1 MYVRYLCSLAL
12 ISLFSTTASAGSNY
26 QDVWNELQR
35 ELQVQ
40 LTHSPAKNIIL
51 FVGDGMGV
59 STVTAARILE
69 GQNRGVDGE
78 GNLLSF
84 ERFPFIALSKTY
96 SADQQTPDSAPT
108 MSAMVTGYKTNGGV
122 FGVNDTVIRGERSWD
137 RIQKNSVKNIFEVAE
152 EVGMAT
158 GVVSTARITHAT
170 PGACYAHTS
179 NRDWESD
186 ADVPQESNVPDIA
199 RQLIEFPF
207 GDGID
212 VVFGGGA
219 RAFIPKESSK
229 YFSEG
234 RRKDGRDLISEW
246 LNKSSGSRFLHTK
259 EELENLDSSSLVPT
273 LGLFSSSHMAYSVDR
288 GAGGDS
294 TQPSLVDMTRA
305 AIKLLSNHSS
315 GYVLSV
321 EAGRIDHGHHAG
333 NAFRALHDA
342 IELSDAV
349 EEAVRLV
356 DLNET
361 LIIVT
366 ADHSHVMTLAGYPKR
381 GNPILGKV
389 IHSGESAPVL
399 AKDGLPY
406 TTIGYMN
413 GRGFHDLEEGGD
425 EVYKEEI
432 FLGRK
437 DLTDI
442 DSESPG
448 FHQESLVP
456 LDMETHGGEDVA
468 IYAVGPMAH
477 LFRGVKEQN
486 YIFHVMRYA
495 LGEK

>member
-1 MYVRYLCSLAL
+1 
-12 ISLFSTTASAGSNY
+12 
-26 QDVWNELQR
+26 
-35 ELQVQ
+35 
-40 LTHSPAKNIIL
+40 
-51 FVGDGMGV
+51 
-59 STVTAARILE
+59 
-69 GQNRGVDGE
+69 
-78 GNLLSF
+78 
-84 ERFPFIALSKTY
+84 
-96 SADQQTPDSAPT
+96 
-108 MSAMVTGYKTNGGV
+108 
-122 FGVNDTVIRGERSWD
+122 
-137 RIQKNSVKNIFEVAE
+137 
-152 EVGMAT
+152 
-158 GVVSTARITHAT
+158 
-170 PGACYAHTS
+170 
-179 NRDWESD
+179 
-186 ADVPQESNVPDIA
+186 
-199 RQLIEFPF
+199 
-207 GDGID
+207 
-212 VVFGGGA
+212 
-219 RAFIPKESSK
+219 
-229 YFSEG
+229 
-234 RRKDGRDLISEW
+234 
-246 LNKSSGSRFLHTK
+246 
-259 EELENLDSSSLVPT
+259 
-273 LGLFSSSHMAYSVDR
+273 
-288 GAGGDS
+288 
-294 TQPSLVDMTRA
+294 VDMTRA
-305 AIKLLSNHSS
+305 AIKLLSSHSS

-413 GRGFHDLEEGGD
+413 GRGFHDLEGGGD

>member
-12 ISLFSTTASAGSNY
+12 ISLFSATASAGSNY

-59 STVTAARILE
+59 STVTAARILD

-122 FGVNDTVIRGERSWD
+122 FGVNNSVMRGERSWD

-246 LNKSSGSRFLHTK
+246 LNKSPGSRFLHTK
-259 EELENLDSSSLVPT
+259 E
-273 LGLFSSSHMAYSVDR
+273 
-288 GAGGDS
+288 
-294 TQPSLVDMTRA
+294 
-305 AIKLLSNHSS
+305 
-315 GYVLSV
+315 
-321 EAGRIDHGHHAG
+321 
-333 NAFRALHDA
+333 
-342 IELSDAV
+342 
-349 EEAVRLV
+349 
-356 DLNET
+356 
-361 LIIVT
+361 
-366 ADHSHVMTLAGYPKR
+366 
-381 GNPILGKV
+381 
-389 IHSGESAPVL
+389 
-399 AKDGLPY
+399 
-406 TTIGYMN
+406 
-413 GRGFHDLEEGGD
+413 
-425 EVYKEEI
+425 
-432 FLGRK
+432 
-437 DLTDI
+437 
-442 DSESPG
+442 
-448 FHQESLVP
+448 
-456 LDMETHGGEDVA
+456 
-468 IYAVGPMAH
+468 
-477 LFRGVKEQN
+477 
-486 YIFHVMRYA
+486 
-495 LGEK
+495 